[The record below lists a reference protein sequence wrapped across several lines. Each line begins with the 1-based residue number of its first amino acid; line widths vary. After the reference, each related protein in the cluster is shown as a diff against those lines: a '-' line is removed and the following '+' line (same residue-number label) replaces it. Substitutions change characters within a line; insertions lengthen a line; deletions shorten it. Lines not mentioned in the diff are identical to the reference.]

1 MAKKK
6 LSEYERFMAL
16 SDEEK
21 NAEVAVFDH
30 PLPVGKDGL
39 PGRPLNAKE
48 RALWKRVQRRL
59 QRGRP
64 KIGRGV
70 KRVMVSVEAGLLQRA
85 DAYARK
91 NHMKRSELIAKAIE
105 TIMSKAS

>member
-6 LSEYERFMAL
+6 ISEYERFMAL

-21 NAEVAVFDH
+21 NAEVAKFDD
-30 PLPVGKDGL
+30 PAYTIKT
-39 PGRPLNAKE
+39 RPLNAKE

>member
-6 LSEYERFMAL
+6 QLSGYERFMAL

-21 NAEVAVFDH
+21 DAEVAQFDN
-30 PLPVGKDGL
+30 PAYTIKT
-39 PGRPLNAKE
+39 RPLNAKE
-48 RALWKRVQRRL
+48 RALWKRVQRRM

-70 KRVMVSVEAGLLQRA
+70 KRVMVSVEAGLLERA
-85 DAYARK
+85 DAFARK